1 MSKMIAGQALAKVLE
16 KWDVDHVYGITADS
30 INNLVD
36 GLYLERENI
45 KYVQV
50 RHEEIG
56 ALAAAADSK
65 LTGTIGVAFGSAG
78 PGSVHMLNG
87 LYDAKMDHT
96 PVLALVGQSA
106 TGVMNTNFFQE
117 MNQDPIFADVATF
130 HKQVVS
136 ADQIPKV
143 IDEAIRSAYA
153 TRSVSVVILPD
164 DLSGQEIDYNEFQTA
179 NLKQNKLDLATSAD
193 DVARVANAIK
203 AAKRPIMYVGQGVR
217 GAREAAVTVSEKF
230 GLPVLSTAPATDVFP
245 TNHPNYMGVRGRL
258 GTKSG
263 FEVSQASD
271 LILFIG
277 TNYPFARYMPQDK
290 TIIQVNNNL
299 ADLGKQID
307 ANITVLADAHR
318 FLSALAD
325 TDYQTESTA
334 FLKAAQKD
342 RVLWLNWLDKL
353 ANNDENGLRAE
364 GVLQAIKENATAN
377 AVFGLDVGNNTEWSL
392 RQLPFDKD
400 QKFTMSAWYG
410 TMGFGL
416 PAGLAGK
423 LSFPDRQVWS
433 ISGDG
438 GYTMVMPDLLTEV
451 KYNLP
456 VINVILENRSFG
468 FIAHEK
474 IQANQAPYGI
484 DLLGAD
490 WGKMADNM
498 GAIGF
503 TVTNLAE
510 LNDAMIKIND
520 LQANGNTKPIVLD
533 AKIQDIDP
541 IDTSFMPLET
551 SIFGEEMVQNYR
563 NTYDLNADEQP
574 AFSDILKEFE
584 NQFN

>member
-56 ALAAAADSK
+56 ALAAAADAK

-164 DLSGQEIDYNEFQTA
+164 DLSGQELDYNEFQTA
-179 NLKQNKLDLATSAD
+179 NLKQNKLDLAISAD
-193 DVARVANAIK
+193 DVARVADAIK

-217 GAREAAVTVSEKF
+217 GARKEAVAISEKF

-263 FEVSQASD
+263 FEVSQSSD

-277 TNYPFARYMPQDK
+277 TNYPFARFMPQDK

-318 FLSALAD
+318 FLAALAD
-325 TDYQTESTA
+325 TDYQAEPTA

-353 ANNDENGLRAE
+353 ANDDENGLRAE
-364 GVLQAIKENATAN
+364 GVLQAIKENATDN

-438 GYTMVMPDLLTEV
+438 GYAMVMPDLLTEV

-503 TVTNLAE
+503 TVTNLSE
-510 LNDAMIKIND
+510 LHDAMIKIND
-520 LQANGNTKPIVLD
+520 LQANGNIKPIVLD

-584 NQFN
+584 N

>member
-56 ALAAAADSK
+56 ALAAAADAK

-130 HKQVVS
+130 HKQVVI
-136 ADQIPKV
+136 ADQIPNV

-164 DLSGQEIDYNEFQTA
+164 DLSGQEIDYTEFQTA
-179 NLKQNKLDLATSAD
+179 NLKQTQLDLAISAD
-193 DVARVANAIK
+193 DVAHVAKAIK

-217 GAREAAVTVSEKF
+217 GAREAAVAVSEKF

-277 TNYPFARYMPQDK
+277 TNYPFARYMPQDT

-325 TDYQTESTA
+325 TDYQAEPTA

-353 ANNDENGLRAE
+353 ASDDEKGLRAE

-392 RQLPFDKD
+392 RQLPFDKG

-438 GYTMVMPDLLTEV
+438 GYAMVMPDLLTE
-451 KYNLP
+451 
-456 VINVILENRSFG
+456 
-468 FIAHEK
+468 
-474 IQANQAPYGI
+474 
-484 DLLGAD
+484 
-490 WGKMADNM
+490 
-498 GAIGF
+498 
-503 TVTNLAE
+503 
-510 LNDAMIKIND
+510 
-520 LQANGNTKPIVLD
+520 
-533 AKIQDIDP
+533 
-541 IDTSFMPLET
+541 
-551 SIFGEEMVQNYR
+551 
-563 NTYDLNADEQP
+563 
-574 AFSDILKEFE
+574 
-584 NQFN
+584 

>member
-56 ALAAAADSK
+56 ALAAAADAK

-179 NLKQNKLDLATSAD
+179 NLKQNKLDLAISAD
-193 DVARVANAIK
+193 DVARVADAIK

-217 GAREAAVTVSEKF
+217 GARKEAVAISEKF

-263 FEVSQASD
+263 FEVSQSSD

-277 TNYPFARYMPQDK
+277 TNYPFARFMPQDK

-318 FLSALAD
+318 FLAALAD
-325 TDYQTESTA
+325 TDYQAEPTA

-353 ANNDENGLRAE
+353 ANDDENGLRAE
-364 GVLQAIKENATAN
+364 GVLQAIKENATDN

-438 GYTMVMPDLLTEV
+438 GYAMVMPDLLTEV

-503 TVTNLAE
+503 TVTNLSE
-510 LNDAMIKIND
+510 LHDAMIKIND
-520 LQANGNTKPIVLD
+520 LQANGNIKPIVLD

-584 NQFN
+584 N

>member
-56 ALAAAADSK
+56 ALAAAADAK

-164 DLSGQEIDYNEFQTA
+164 DLSGQEIDYTKFQTA
-179 NLKQNKLDLATSAD
+179 NLKQTQLDLAISAD
-193 DVARVANAIK
+193 DVAHVAKAIK

-217 GAREAAVTVSEKF
+217 GAREAAVAVSEKF

-325 TDYQTESTA
+325 TDYQAEPTA

-353 ANNDENGLRAE
+353 ASDDEKGLRAE

-392 RQLPFDKD
+392 RQLPFDKG

-438 GYTMVMPDLLTEV
+438 GYAMVMPDLLTEV

-510 LNDAMIKIND
+510 LHDTMIKIND

-533 AKIQDIDP
+533 TKIQDIDP

-563 NTYDLNADEQP
+563 DTYDLNADEQP

-584 NQFN
+584 D

>member
-56 ALAAAADSK
+56 ALAAAADAK

-179 NLKQNKLDLATSAD
+179 NLKQNKLDLAISAD
-193 DVARVANAIK
+193 DVARVADAIK

-217 GAREAAVTVSEKF
+217 GARKEAVAISEKF

-245 TNHPNYMGVRGRL
+245 TNHPDYMGVRGRL

-263 FEVSQASD
+263 FEVSQSSD

-277 TNYPFARYMPQDK
+277 TNYPFARFMPQDK

-318 FLSALAD
+318 FLAALAD
-325 TDYQTESTA
+325 TDYQAEPTA

-353 ANNDENGLRAE
+353 ANDDENGLRAE
-364 GVLQAIKENATAN
+364 GVLQAIKENATDN

-438 GYTMVMPDLLTEV
+438 GYAMVMPDLLTEV

-503 TVTNLAE
+503 TVTNLSE
-510 LNDAMIKIND
+510 LHDAMIKIND
-520 LQANGNTKPIVLD
+520 LQANGNIKPIVLD

-584 NQFN
+584 N

>member
-56 ALAAAADSK
+56 ALAAAADAK

-164 DLSGQEIDYNEFQTA
+164 DLSGQEIDYTEFQTA
-179 NLKQNKLDLATSAD
+179 NLKQNKLDLAISAD

-217 GAREAAVTVSEKF
+217 GAREVAVTVSEKF

-325 TDYQTESTA
+325 TDYQAESTA

-438 GYTMVMPDLLTEV
+438 GYAMVMPDLLTEV

-584 NQFN
+584 N

>member
-56 ALAAAADSK
+56 ALAAAADAK

-179 NLKQNKLDLATSAD
+179 NLKQNKLDLAISAD
-193 DVARVANAIK
+193 DVARVADAIK

-217 GAREAAVTVSEKF
+217 GARKEAVAISEKF

-263 FEVSQASD
+263 FEVSQSSD

-277 TNYPFARYMPQDK
+277 TNYPFARFMPQDK

-318 FLSALAD
+318 FLAALAD
-325 TDYQTESTA
+325 TDYQAEPTA

-353 ANNDENGLRAE
+353 ANDDENGLRAE
-364 GVLQAIKENATAN
+364 GVLQAIKENATDN

-423 LSFPDRQVWS
+423 LSFPDRQVCS

-438 GYTMVMPDLLTEV
+438 GYAMVMPDLLTEV

-503 TVTNLAE
+503 TVTNLSE
-510 LNDAMIKIND
+510 LHDAMIKIND
-520 LQANGNTKPIVLD
+520 LQANGNIKPIVLD

-584 NQFN
+584 N

>member
-56 ALAAAADSK
+56 ALAAAADAK

-179 NLKQNKLDLATSAD
+179 NLKQNKLDLAISAD
-193 DVARVANAIK
+193 DVARVADAIK

-217 GAREAAVTVSEKF
+217 GARKEAVAISEKF

-263 FEVSQASD
+263 FEVSQSSD

-277 TNYPFARYMPQDK
+277 TNYPFARFMPQDK

-318 FLSALAD
+318 FLAALAD
-325 TDYQTESTA
+325 TDYQAEPTA

-353 ANNDENGLRAE
+353 ANDDENGLRAE
-364 GVLQAIKENATAN
+364 GVLQAIKENATDN

-438 GYTMVMPDLLTEV
+438 GYAMVMPDLLTEV

-474 IQANQAPYGI
+474 IQANQASYGI

-503 TVTNLAE
+503 TVTNLSE
-510 LNDAMIKIND
+510 LHDAMIKIND
-520 LQANGNTKPIVLD
+520 LQANGNIKPIVLD

-584 NQFN
+584 N

>member
-56 ALAAAADSK
+56 ALAAAADAK

-179 NLKQNKLDLATSAD
+179 NLKQNKLDLAISAD
-193 DVARVANAIK
+193 DVARVADAIK

-217 GAREAAVTVSEKF
+217 GTRKEAVAISEKF

-263 FEVSQASD
+263 FEVSQSSD

-277 TNYPFARYMPQDK
+277 TNYPFARFMPQDK

-318 FLSALAD
+318 FLAALAD
-325 TDYQTESTA
+325 TDYQAEPTA

-353 ANNDENGLRAE
+353 ANDDENGLRAE
-364 GVLQAIKENATAN
+364 GVLQAIKENATDN

-438 GYTMVMPDLLTEV
+438 GYAMVMPDLLTEV

-503 TVTNLAE
+503 TVTNLSE
-510 LNDAMIKIND
+510 LHDAMIKIND
-520 LQANGNTKPIVLD
+520 LQANGNIKPIVLD

-584 NQFN
+584 N

>member
-56 ALAAAADSK
+56 ALAAAADAK

-96 PVLALVGQSA
+96 PVLTLVGQSA

-179 NLKQNKLDLATSAD
+179 NLKQNKLDLAISAD
-193 DVARVANAIK
+193 DVARVADAIK

-217 GAREAAVTVSEKF
+217 GARKEAVAISEKF

-263 FEVSQASD
+263 FEVSQSSD

-277 TNYPFARYMPQDK
+277 TNYPFARFMPQDK

-318 FLSALAD
+318 FLAALAD
-325 TDYQTESTA
+325 TDYQAEPTA

-353 ANNDENGLRAE
+353 ANDDENGLRAE
-364 GVLQAIKENATAN
+364 GVLQAIKENATDN

-438 GYTMVMPDLLTEV
+438 GYAMVMPDLLTEV

-503 TVTNLAE
+503 TVTNLSE
-510 LNDAMIKIND
+510 LHDAMIKIND
-520 LQANGNTKPIVLD
+520 LQANGNIKPIVLD

-584 NQFN
+584 N

>member
-56 ALAAAADSK
+56 ALAAAADAK

-179 NLKQNKLDLATSAD
+179 NLKQNKLDLAISAD
-193 DVARVANAIK
+193 DVARVADAIK

-217 GAREAAVTVSEKF
+217 GARKEAVAISEKF

-263 FEVSQASD
+263 FEVSQSSD

-277 TNYPFARYMPQDK
+277 TNYPFARFMPQDK

-318 FLSALAD
+318 FLAALAD
-325 TDYQTESTA
+325 TDYQAEPTA

-353 ANNDENGLRAE
+353 ANDDENGLRAE
-364 GVLQAIKENATAN
+364 GVLQAIKENTTDN

-438 GYTMVMPDLLTEV
+438 GYAMVMPDLLTEV

-503 TVTNLAE
+503 TVTNLSE
-510 LNDAMIKIND
+510 LHDAMIKIND
-520 LQANGNTKPIVLD
+520 LQANGNIKPIVLD

-584 NQFN
+584 N

>member
-36 GLYLERENI
+36 GLYSERDNI

-56 ALAAAADSK
+56 ALAAAADAK

-136 ADQIPKV
+136 AEQIPKV

-164 DLSGQEIDYNEFQTA
+164 DLSGQEIDYHALQTT
-179 NLKQNKLDLATSAD
+179 NFKHNQLDLAISSD
-193 DVARVANAIK
+193 DVDRVAEAIK
-203 AAKRPIMYVGQGVR
+203 AAKRPIMYIGQGTR
-217 GAREAAVTVSEKF
+217 GAREAAVAVSEKY
-230 GLPVLSTAPATDVFP
+230 GLPVLSTAPATDIFP

-271 LILFIG
+271 LILFVG
-277 TNYPFARYMPQDK
+277 TNYPFARFMPQDK
-290 TIIQVNNNL
+290 TIIEVNNNL

-307 ANITVLADAHR
+307 SQITVLADAHR

-325 TDYQTESTA
+325 TNYQAEPTA

-353 ANNDENGLRAE
+353 ANDDQEGLRAE
-364 GVLQAIKENATAN
+364 GVLKAIKESAADD

-392 RQLPFDKD
+392 RQLPFDKQ
-400 QKFTMSAWYG
+400 QKFTMSSWYG

-423 LSFPDRQVWS
+423 LSFPERQVWS

-438 GYTMVMPDLLTEV
+438 GYAMVMPDLLTEV
-451 KYNLP
+451 KYQLP
-456 VINVILENRSFG
+456 VINVVLENRSFG

-503 TVTNLAE
+503 TVTNLSE
-510 LNDAMIKIND
+510 LRDAMIKIND
-520 LQANGNTKPIVLD
+520 LQANGNTLPIVLD

-563 NTYDLNADEQP
+563 QTYRLSTDNQP
-574 AFSDILKEFE
+574 AFSSILKEFE
-584 NQFN
+584 D

>member
-56 ALAAAADSK
+56 ALAAAADAK

-179 NLKQNKLDLATSAD
+179 NLKQNKLDLAISAD
-193 DVARVANAIK
+193 DVARVADAIK

-217 GAREAAVTVSEKF
+217 GARKEAVAISEKF

-263 FEVSQASD
+263 FEVSQSSD

-277 TNYPFARYMPQDK
+277 TNYPFAHFMPQDK

-318 FLSALAD
+318 FLAALAD
-325 TDYQTESTA
+325 TDYQAEPTA

-353 ANNDENGLRAE
+353 ANDDENGLRAE
-364 GVLQAIKENATAN
+364 GVLQAIKENATDN

-438 GYTMVMPDLLTEV
+438 GYAMVMPDLLTEV

-503 TVTNLAE
+503 TVTNLSE
-510 LNDAMIKIND
+510 LHDAMIKIND
-520 LQANGNTKPIVLD
+520 LQANGNIKPIVLD

-584 NQFN
+584 N

>member
-36 GLYLERENI
+36 GLYLERKNI

-56 ALAAAADSK
+56 ALAAAADAK

-164 DLSGQEIDYNEFQTA
+164 DLSGQEIDYTEFQTA
-179 NLKQNKLDLATSAD
+179 NLKQNQLDLAVSAD

-217 GAREAAVTVSEKF
+217 GARKEAVAISEKF

-277 TNYPFARYMPQDK
+277 TNYPFARFMPQDK

-318 FLSALAD
+318 FLAALAD
-325 TDYQTESTA
+325 TDYQAEPTA

-353 ANNDENGLRAE
+353 ANDDENGLRAE
-364 GVLQAIKENATAN
+364 GVLQAIKENATDN

-438 GYTMVMPDLLTEV
+438 GYAMVMPDLSTEV

-503 TVTNLAE
+503 TVTNLSE
-510 LNDAMIKIND
+510 LHDAMIKIND
-520 LQANGNTKPIVLD
+520 LQANGNIKPIVLD

-584 NQFN
+584 N

>member
-56 ALAAAADSK
+56 ALAAAADAK

-164 DLSGQEIDYNEFQTA
+164 DLSGQEIDYTEFQTA
-179 NLKQNKLDLATSAD
+179 NLKQTQLDLAISAD
-193 DVARVANAIK
+193 DVAHVAKAIK

-217 GAREAAVTVSEKF
+217 GAREAAVAVSEKF

-325 TDYQTESTA
+325 TDYQAEPTA

-353 ANNDENGLRAE
+353 ASDDEKGLRAE

-392 RQLPFDKD
+392 RQLPFDKG

-438 GYTMVMPDLLTEV
+438 GYAMVMPDLLTEV

-510 LNDAMIKIND
+510 LHDAMIKIND

-563 NTYDLNADEQP
+563 DTYNLSADEQP

-584 NQFN
+584 D